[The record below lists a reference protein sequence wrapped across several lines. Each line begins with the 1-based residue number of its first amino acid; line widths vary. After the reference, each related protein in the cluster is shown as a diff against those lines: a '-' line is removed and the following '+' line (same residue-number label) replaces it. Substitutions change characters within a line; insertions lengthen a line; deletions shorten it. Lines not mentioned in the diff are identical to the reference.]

1 MPLLLKLPLFLLLGL
16 AILALC
22 AFLFTQW
29 EAGRIAQRYPNPG
42 ELIDIGGLRLNSV
55 HVPRPDTA
63 DLPALLFIHGASGNL
78 HDPMAA
84 FRKPLEGRAEMLFVD
99 RPGHGYSERGD
110 DTNLTPAG
118 QADAIARLMDKRGID
133 SAIVIGH
140 SFGGATA
147 ASLALRHPAK
157 VRGLVFLSP
166 ATHPWPGG
174 IDWYYD
180 LANTPWIGT
189 LFCNTL
195 TLPAGLMRMES
206 GVASVF
212 HPNPV
217 PEGYLDAAAI
227 PLVLRPQN
235 FCNNAR
241 DVANLLVYVQK
252 MQPRYREIRAPTVIV
267 SGDSDE
273 IVYEELHSLGLNRDL
288 AQSELVWVKGL
299 GHKPDYVATDL
310 AIAAMEKVAGL
321 PRDLRKI
328 ADAVERRIAPK
339 LSQTPP

>member
-55 HVPRPDTA
+55 HVPRPDAA

-78 HDPMAA
+78 RDPMAA

-110 DTNLTPAG
+110 ETNLTPAG

-133 SAIVIGH
+133 SAIIIGH

-195 TLPAGLMRMES
+195 TLPIRCLRDILTQPPFRWCCGRRTSATTRAMSPTCWSTSRRCSRATARSRRPPSSFQATATES
-206 GVASVF
+206 SMK
-212 HPNPV
+212 N
-217 PEGYLDAAAI
+217 
-227 PLVLRPQN
+227 
-235 FCNNAR
+235 C
-241 DVANLLVYVQK
+241 
-252 MQPRYREIRAPTVIV
+252 IRSA
-267 SGDSDE
+267 
-273 IVYEELHSLGLNRDL
+273 
-288 AQSELVWVKGL
+288 
-299 GHKPDYVATDL
+299 
-310 AIAAMEKVAGL
+310 
-321 PRDLRKI
+321 
-328 ADAVERRIAPK
+328 
-339 LSQTPP
+339 